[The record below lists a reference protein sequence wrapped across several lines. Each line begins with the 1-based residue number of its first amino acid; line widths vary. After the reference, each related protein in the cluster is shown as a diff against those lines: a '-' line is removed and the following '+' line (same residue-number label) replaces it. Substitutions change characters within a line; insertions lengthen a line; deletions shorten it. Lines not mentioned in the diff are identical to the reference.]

1 MASYWSGSGRRRR
14 VVVGVTFP
22 RSFGAMRTDPP
33 DEDRDKNEAE
43 DHERRAASDGLFDVP

>member
-1 MASYWSGSGRRRR
+1 MASYWSGSGRWRR
-14 VVVGVTFP
+14 VVVGVTFA
-22 RSFGAMRTDPP
+22 RSFGTMRTDPP